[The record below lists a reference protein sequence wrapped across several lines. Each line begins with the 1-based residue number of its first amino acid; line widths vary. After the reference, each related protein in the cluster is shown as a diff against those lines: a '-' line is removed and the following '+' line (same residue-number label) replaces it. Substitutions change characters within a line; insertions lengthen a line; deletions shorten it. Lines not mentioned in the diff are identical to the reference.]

1 MAFSRET
8 AAGVSEDMVRPA
20 AGVERANGGV
30 SGLVGGLVG
39 GFVNRRGQGLVAG
52 RGQNLTAAEAA
63 SG

>member
-30 SGLVGGLVG
+30 SGLVGGLVD
-39 GFVNRRGQGLVAG
+39 RRGQGLVAG
-52 RGQNLTAAEAA
+52 RGQDLTAAEAA

>member
-20 AGVERANGGV
+20 VGAEPADGGV
-30 SGLVGGLVG
+30 SGLVADLVG
-39 GFVNRRGQGLVAG
+39 SLQQVLVAG
-52 RGQNLTAAEAA
+52 RGQDLTAAEAA

>member
-20 AGVERANGGV
+20 VGCERPNGGV
-30 SGLVGGLVG
+30 SGLVVGLQQ
-39 GFVNRRGQGLVAG
+39 RLVAG
-52 RGQNLTAAEAA
+52 LVIGLGQGLTAAEPA